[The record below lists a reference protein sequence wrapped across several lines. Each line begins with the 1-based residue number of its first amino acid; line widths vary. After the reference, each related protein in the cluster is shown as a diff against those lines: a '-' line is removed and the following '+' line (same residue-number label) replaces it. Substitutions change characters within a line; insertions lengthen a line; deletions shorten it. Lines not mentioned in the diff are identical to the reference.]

1 MSVKCIVENE
11 IDALF
16 QFMSE
21 ATTPVQAV
29 RCAARL
35 LAGEGYLPL
44 DIREEWKLSAGGKYY
59 VEAHGTAFAAFT
71 LPPDCGYMELPALR
85 ITAAHTDSPCLKVKA
100 SPEIERFGVYQ
111 LNVEPYGGLIMNTWF
126 DRPLSMAGRV
136 MLRQEADGGEGTE
149 TRRVRLEER
158 LVDWKRPVLTIPN
171 LCIHQNRDINSG
183 VPINPQRDMLPVLQT
198 GMGKFNLI
206 QALAEELDCPPERIE
221 DYDLYLYVWEKPLC
235 CGLDGG
241 LISAARLDN
250 LASCIAALRALH
262 AAEPSG
268 GNAVNMAVFF
278 DNEEVGSQTKQGADS
293 MLLPFLLEKLAIGLG
308 MSREE
313 YLRFAVNGRLISADA
328 SHATHPNYFE
338 KSDPTNL
345 VTLDGGVALKLSA
358 AQKYASD
365 IQFMAELE
373 LMCRTQEI
381 PLVKYYNH
389 SNEKG
394 GSTMGPMLS
403 SLLPMQTLDIG
414 VPMLAMHSARE
425 LIHKKS
431 YAALVD
437 LLTAFYSDK
446 NE

>member
-1 MSVKCIVENE
+1 MSERCFLEDE

-16 QFMSE
+16 QFIGE

-29 RCAARL
+29 GCASRL
-35 LAGEGYLPL
+35 LAGQGFMPL
-44 DIREEWKLSAGGKYY
+44 DIREEWRLAAGGKYY
-59 VEAHGTAFAAFT
+59 VDMYGTAIAAFT
-71 LPPDCGYMELPALR
+71 LPPAFGGQMPLPALR

-136 MLRQEADGGEGTE
+136 MLRQETAGANA
-149 TRRVRLEER
+149 VRLEER

-171 LCIHQNRDINSG
+171 LCIHQNRDVNSG
-183 VPINPQRDMLPVLQT
+183 VSINPQRDMLPVLQT
-198 GMGKFNLI
+198 GMEKFNLI
-206 QALAEELDCPPERIE
+206 QALAQELDCPPEQIE

-235 CGLDGG
+235 CGLDGAM
-241 LISAARLDN
+241 ITAPRLDN
-250 LASCIAALRALH
+250 LASCIAALRALC
-262 AAEPSG
+262 AADGSE
-268 GNAVNMAVFF
+268 NHAVNMAVFF

-293 MLLPFLLEKLAIGLG
+293 MLLPFLLEKLAIGIG
-308 MSREE
+308 MTREE
-313 YLRFAVNGRLISADA
+313 YLRFVMNGRLISADA
-328 SHATHPNYFE
+328 SHATHPNYYE

-345 VTLDGGVALKLSA
+345 VTLDGGVVLKLSA

-365 IQFMAELE
+365 VRFMAQMEL
-373 LMCRTQEI
+373 LCREREI
-381 PLVKYYNH
+381 PMVKYYNH

-403 SLLPMQTLDIG
+403 SLLPMQTIDIG
-414 VPMLAMHSARE
+414 VPMLAMHSAKE

-431 YAALVD
+431 YGALVD
-437 LLTAFYSDK
+437 LLTAFYNNAD
-446 NE
+446 E